1 MKTLIATAL
10 TASLVSAPLAFASG
24 TVDDAKRAIQIG
36 SDYGISHFHSIE
48 LEDDRDDDGRMEIE
62 GWVDGQWYVELDIDS
77 DGTIQKEERRKRN
90 DGPWGLT
97 ATDVEK
103 YIDASAKQ
111 GINRIEDIKIN
122 AKGEIEVE
130 GDNAEGQELEIDYHA
145 GSMEPT
151 RVDKDGWM

>member
-1 MKTLIATAL
+1 
-10 TASLVSAPLAFASG
+10 
-24 TVDDAKRAIQIG
+24 
-36 SDYGISHFHSIE
+36 
-48 LEDDRDDDGRMEIE
+48 MEIE

-97 ATDVEK
+97 AADVEK